1 MRVNLRCERKLT
13 CDLKSLGHPAGAFRS
28 DPTPCENVIRARCF
42 ENLFLTLQSDPLVS
56 LDTLVDSTVIVQC
69 TLSLTEQ
76 TGISAFSSLVSSLAS
91 HV

>member
-1 MRVNLRCERKLT
+1 MRVNLRCERKL
-13 CDLKSLGHPAGAFRS
+13 SLRSGIVGASSSRFQVGSNALR
-28 DPTPCENVIRARCF
+28 EVIRARCF

-56 LDTLVDSTVIVQC
+56 RDSLVDSTVIVQC

-91 HV
+91 QV